1 LDNTSLKLFLHLS
14 ESLHFG
20 KTGRACHISP
30 SALSRQIQR
39 MENEVGHPLF
49 ERDNRMVK
57 LTPAGLLFREYARA
71 VLEKWQDLLDELT
84 EDQQILKGEISI
96 YCSVTASLS
105 ILPELLGNF
114 RTCYPKVHIR
124 LKTGDAAI
132 AVKNVVDGDIDI
144 AVTALP
150 DRLPKILEF
159 KVLTQVDPVFV
170 APKVPWEFSKAFKT
184 NIPWAKIP
192 MILSSKGLVRKR
204 VDQWFKKK
212 KIQPN
217 IYAQVAGN
225 EAILAMVALG
235 CGVGIVPGL
244 VVANSSIRDRIIT
257 LGVKPPL
264 PPYDVGVCA
273 KKRKM
278 KFRLVRAFWEVVP

>member
-14 ESLHFG
+14 KSLHFG
-20 KTGRACHISP
+20 KTGRVCNISP

-49 ERDNRMVK
+49 ERDNRMVR
-57 LTPAGLLFREYARA
+57 LTPAGLLFKGYAQT
-71 VLEKWQDLLDELT
+71 VIEKWQDLLDELA
-84 EDQQILKGEISI
+84 EDQQTLKGEISI

-114 RTCYPKVHIR
+114 RRCYPKVHIR

-132 AVKNVVDGDIDI
+132 AVKKVIGGDVDI

-150 DRLPKILEF
+150 DRFPKILEF
-159 KVLTQVDPVFV
+159 KVLTQVYPVFI
-170 APKVPWEFSKAFKT
+170 APKVSWEFSDAFKT
-184 NIPWAKIP
+184 NIPWAKTP
-192 MILSSKGLVRKR
+192 MILSSKSLVRKR
-204 VDQWFKKK
+204 ADQWFKKK

-244 VVANSSIRDRIIT
+244 VVANSPIRDRIIT
-257 LGVKPPL
+257 LDVKPPL
-264 PPYDVGVCA
+264 PPYDVGVCV
-273 KKRKM
+273 KKRKIQ
-278 KFRLVRAFWEVVP
+278 FRLVRAFWEKVP